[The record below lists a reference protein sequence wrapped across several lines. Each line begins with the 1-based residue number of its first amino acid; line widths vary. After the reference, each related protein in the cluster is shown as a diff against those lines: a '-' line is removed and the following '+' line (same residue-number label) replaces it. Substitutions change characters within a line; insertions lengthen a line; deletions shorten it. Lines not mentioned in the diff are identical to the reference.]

1 LGLAAGENVYA
12 YGPNVWN
19 WADPLGL
26 KCEDTSKK
34 GTATIRQYENG
45 YPEGHFTVEIDD
57 GVKKL
62 HTEQVIT
69 SADYS
74 TTTIRQV
81 PPSGP
86 PVTTKVV
93 EIPDAES
100 AMNYQK
106 SLIGKELGPYDVHTN
121 SCLSHTVDVIEKGGG
136 KAVSKTRLGLA
147 KFLRKN
153 GFGLLK

>member
-12 YGPNVWN
+12 YAPNVWG
-19 WADPLGL
+19 WIDPLGL
-26 KCEDTSKK
+26 ECKDASNK
-34 GTATIRQYENG
+34 GTATIRQFENG
-45 YPEGHFTVEIDD
+45 HPEGHFTVEIDD

-69 SADYS
+69 SRDYS

-81 PPSGP
+81 PPSGS
-86 PVTTKVV
+86 PVSTKVV
-93 EIPDAES
+93 DIPDATS

-121 SCLSHTVDVIEKGGG
+121 SCLSHGVDVIEKGGG
-136 KAVSKTRLGLA
+136 ITVSKTRLGLA
-147 KFLRKN
+147 KFLKKQ